1 MTDLD
6 PVALEA
12 AAYALIAV
20 RGGKMYAL
28 PKETIWLA
36 YNKEQTLE
44 EAKATIRA
52 YLKAAGVVEVE
63 VVKDV

>member
-1 MTDLD
+1 
-6 PVALEA
+6 
-12 AAYALIAV
+12 
-20 RGGKMYAL
+20 MYAL